1 MSLFFIFFEN
11 ELILQSKAEDTKG
24 KHAKQEREAYQIEQL
39 DLKKGG
45 VTPFHKWAEPFLRA
59 NCASSCAAELKV
71 RLRCLKEQKSKDD

>member
-1 MSLFFIFFEN
+1 MSLFFIFFED

-45 VTPFHKWAEPFLRA
+45 NPFPQMGRA
-59 NCASSCAAELKV
+59 IPTGKLCQFVCCRIK
-71 RLRCLKEQKSKDD
+71 